1 MKEKSIFSNQTF
13 IVSTLLLALAVAFVT
28 FYSFSTSPLFNNY
41 EYVDSSIYKVIGRGW
56 VDGLV
61 PYVDLWDQKGPLIYF
76 INAVGYWIAGSDIGV
91 WLLQCGFA
99 FVSLLLAYR
108 FFRTSMS
115 TSMSIMFVLLVMVS
129 LIQTYNCGNN
139 VEEYNIPF
147 LMASLFGAYS
157 WADKV
162 QTSGE
167 VDHSPWLAAIYG
179 ITFAVAAA
187 MRLTNALGVAF
198 AMLVIIFMLIRHGR
212 WKNLLSNALWF
223 VGAFVA
229 GLLPFV
235 IYYAAKN
242 ALPDLW
248 FGAIGFN
255 LNYAQASNIPTTIVG
270 WIKRILININGY
282 LTIFFGIVLIL
293 CTKRKLIGAMFV
305 LSPLPLVLWIV
316 YSLGYWH
323 YSMLLLPY
331 LCLLIREGY
340 LLYKTSSKKLSR
352 HALLF
357 VCMLLVLFHCATG
370 ARITA
375 DVPSKNNEAK
385 AIFDTYGDLIKRI
398 PNWGKEDIV
407 LYSTHPETYIIYG
420 ITPRHKFFNAG
431 DFLAD
436 VSPRY
441 RQMLLEEYNTN
452 PPKWLICK
460 TKKSGKFPG
469 YIRPIVEKKYT
480 PVSQQGEATL
490 FCLNS
495 DQ

>member
-41 EYVDSSIYKVIGRGW
+41 EYVDSSVYKVIGRGW

-91 WLLQCGFA
+91 WLVQCGFA

-115 TSMSIMFVLLVMVS
+115 TLMSIMFVLLVMVS

-198 AMLVIIFMLIRHGR
+198 AMLVIIFMLIRHGQ

-223 VGAFVA
+223 MGAFVA

-255 LNYAQASNIPTTIVG
+255 LNYAQASNTPTTIID
-270 WIKRILININGY
+270 WCRHIRFNLNGY
-282 LTIFFGIVLIL
+282 LAIVFGIVLIL

-316 YSLGYWH
+316 YGLGFLH

-331 LCLLIREGY
+331 LCWLIREGY

-352 HALLF
+352 HALLIVF
-357 VCMLLVLFHCATG
+357 SLLIVFDCVYG
-370 ARITA
+370 ARMTA
-375 DVPSKNNEAK
+375 SVPSIIKEDNKELVA
-385 AIFDTYGDLIKRI
+385 YGELIKSI
-398 PNWGKEDIV
+398 PNWEKEDIL
-407 LYSTHPETYIIYG
+407 LYNPGSGAYVMYG
-420 ITPRHKFFNAG
+420 ITPRHKFFFG
-431 DFLAD
+431 CDLLAH
-436 VSPRY
+436 VSPQY
-441 RQMLLEEYNTN
+441 KQMLLEEYNTN
-452 PPKWLICK
+452 PPKWLIY
-460 TKKSGKFPG
+460 KSKYVGKLPE
-469 YIRPIVEKKYT
+469 YIIPIVEKKYT
-480 PVSQQGEATL
+480 LVSQLGEVTL
-490 FCLNS
+490 YRLNS
-495 DQ
+495 D